1 MTAPEAARPL
11 FDPAAAVR
19 WGQRMGQELIRLPD
33 TMAQWREGVEIF
45 LGVAQRMEAVTAS
58 AEQLLKQLHDAG
70 LPEQAE
76 RLSKLWLDLTAAM
89 ASGGAN
95 LGEQVVEETR
105 RNVAALVKLFAER
118 PIEPDDK

>member
-1 MTAPEAARPL
+1 
-11 FDPAAAVR
+11 
-19 WGQRMGQELIRLPD
+19 
-33 TMAQWREGVEIF
+33 
-45 LGVAQRMEAVTAS
+45 MEAVTAA